1 MASKTD
7 IANLAIA
14 CHSGDWVEDI
24 DGAPGRLP
32 EAIQTMWT
40 PVLEIALAAHPW
52 KFAKKTWRNQP
63 ALPDDQNPDPDRGF
77 AYRLPA
83 DCIRVFETRPKIEF
97 DEWENAISS
106 NAGPTIT
113 LVGSR
118 RGVEVG
124 RFSAFFND
132 YFAKLLALH
141 ICTPISASEAIR
153 ERCKKEVVDAFSKA
167 ASDSGRAGVVRAPFG
182 DNLLKARIGAGGGD
196 WGRR

>member
-7 IANLAIA
+7 IANLTIA
-14 CHSGDWVEDI
+14 CHAGEWVEDI

-32 EAIQTMWT
+32 EAIQTLWT

-52 KFAKKTWRNQP
+52 KTHRTTWRDQP
-63 ALPDDQNPDPDRGF
+63 ALPAAQNPDPDRGF

-83 DCIRVFETRPKIEF
+83 DCVRVFETRPKVEF
-97 DEWENAISS
+97 DEWEGVVTS
-106 NAGPTIT
+106 NAGPTLT
-113 LVGSR
+113 LVGTR
-118 RGVEVG
+118 RNVEVG

-132 YFAKLLALH
+132 FFAKLLAYH
-141 ICTPISASEAIR
+141 VCTPISASEAIR
-153 ERCKKEVVDAFSKA
+153 ERCKKDAAEAFSKA

-182 DNLLKARIGAGGGD
+182 DNLLKARVGAGSD